1 MMPSYA
7 AYVWSAYAI
16 SGVVLAAT
24 IAIAWTKWLAAK
36 RRLAALKDSETNL

>member
-1 MMPSYA
+1 MPSYA

-16 SGVVLAAT
+16 SAAVLVAT
-24 IAIAWTKWLAAK
+24 VAIVWTKWLAAK